1 MLKYTLKIAIT
12 TSDEEILNNYNSRVN
27 EHNNK
32 VRGEYPD
39 SGFDLLFVENRILES
54 ATINENKCELID
66 MFIKCEMIDNNKQR
80 SVGFYVYPRS
90 SMSKTPLMLGNH
102 VGIIDSGYRGSI
114 KVALRNLMQNER
126 VKLDKLTRL
135 VQICA
140 PDLSAF
146 NVIMVD
152 ESELSNTERGDGGF
166 GSTGV

>member
-1 MLKYTLKIAIT
+1 MPSTEKIKSLDSKI
-12 TSDEEILNNYNSRVN
+12 IVGYNNREVVIDVYDTPLGKRFLEALADN
-27 EHNNK
+27 
-32 VRGEYPD
+32 
-39 SGFDLLFVENRILES
+39 LVENRILES

>member
-12 TSDEEILNNYNSRVN
+12 TSDQEILNIYNNRVN

-32 VRGEYPD
+32 VVGEYPD

-54 ATINENKCELID
+54 AIVNGNSCELID
-66 MFIKCEMIDNNKQR
+66 MFIKCEMINNNNQK

-90 SMSKTPLMLGNH
+90 SMSKTPVMLGNH

-114 KVALRNLMQNER
+114 KVGLRNLMQNER
-126 VKLDKLTRL
+126 VKLERLTRL

-146 NVIMVD
+146 NVIIVD

-166 GSTGV
+166 GSTGK

>member
-1 MLKYTLKIAIT
+1 MFKYTLRIAIVNK
-12 TSDEEILNNYNSRVN
+12 DEEVLNNYNNRVN

-32 VRGEYPD
+32 ILGKYPD
-39 SGFDLLFVENRILES
+39 SGFDLLFVENTILES
-54 ATINENKCELID
+54 ATINGYKSELID
-66 MFIKCEMIDNNKQR
+66 MFIKCEMIDNNKQK

-102 VGIIDSGYRGSI
+102 VGIIDSGYRGSL
-114 KVALRNLMQNER
+114 KVALRNLMPDER
-126 VKLDKLTRL
+126 FKIEKFTRL

-146 NVIMVD
+146 NVVIVD
-152 ESELSNTERGDGGF
+152 ENDLSNTERGDGGF